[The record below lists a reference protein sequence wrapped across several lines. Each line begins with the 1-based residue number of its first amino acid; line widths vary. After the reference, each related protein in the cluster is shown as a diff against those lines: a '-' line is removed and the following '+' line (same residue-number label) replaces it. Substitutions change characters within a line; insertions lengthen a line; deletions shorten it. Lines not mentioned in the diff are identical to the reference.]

1 MFRIHLLFLHEINEM
16 LEIVYFIGLHNYIT
30 RWIDK
35 TKESNYCE
43 SNQLLFADKL
53 RHVLSV
59 CEVIHY

>member
-1 MFRIHLLFLHEINEM
+1 M